1 MCIESRGSCAS
12 KAVDRVHR
20 KPLPVHRK
28 PLPCASKAV
37 TLCIESRYL
46 VHRKPLL
53 EIAIFRYLYLKMAGI
68 PCHLYIVWII
78 FIGFT
83 TTHSNQPYISPYRLH
98 PVVLPTDS

>member
-46 VHRKPLL
+46 VHRKPL
-53 EIAIFRYLYLKMAGI
+53 
-68 PCHLYIVWII
+68 PCASKAVIGNRHLYIVRII